1 MGKIVRSFS
10 VLDSMQAV
18 YDWVGSCALHPEYF
32 NLSQCQGQM
41 IMPSDPIA
49 NVANCTLYMEVSTS
63 PVQGREQ
70 QEVLASENDILP
82 DTTR

>member
-18 YDWVGSCALHPEYF
+18 YDWVGSCALHPEHF

-41 IMPSDPIA
+41 IMLSDPIA

-63 PVQGREQ
+63 PHSKFRSVQ
-70 QEVLASENDILP
+70 
-82 DTTR
+82 